1 MKLLSYDFWVFR
13 ILLFSL
19 VFLPGIAYSQQIEG
33 IDSIPEIGYF
43 PPSEADEQLFQEYV
57 EDYSG
62 LKNPFDAKVRDLKL
76 VKANGNALG
85 YCARIN
91 AKNGYGNYGNW
102 NYISIL
108 TVSGNIDANIASAK
122 TPTAA
127 LAYCRSIS
135 SGSTYTER
143 RTKLDQCAER
153 EGFQLGAVWTLCGQN
168 GTFLGADKYNRLP
181 DF

>member
-1 MKLLSYDFWVFR
+1 MKPLTYHFEAVR

-19 VFLPGIAYSQQIEG
+19 VFLTGHTYSQQIEG
-33 IDSIPEIGYF
+33 IDSIPEIEYF

-108 TVSGNIDANIASAK
+108 TVSGNIDANVASAK
-122 TPTAA
+122 TPAAA
-127 LAYCRSIS
+127 LAYCRSIYSDS
-135 SGSTYTER
+135 SYESR
-143 RTKLDQCAER
+143 SRLNQCADR
-153 EGFQLGAVWTLCGQN
+153 EGFALGAVWTLCGQN